1 MRRWIA
7 HWKLSK
13 GQLTAVHVGDRERP
27 GVVVTHTAHSHDRLP
42 SPMFTA
48 ELPADPAAQTMP
60 GPGAS
65 ERATAATGELKAERM
80 GTMQPQVVVVGQVA
94 RDLVLVVDELP
105 GSGGSVD
112 VRQRRELLG
121 GKGANIA
128 VSLAQL
134 GVPVALV
141 GVVGDNGVGGDLLA
155 QCRYDGIDV
164 TAVVQRPES
173 DSALMVDVVTRDGQ
187 FHYFESVPRDALL
200 TPSDLQRSA
209 DLLRSVST
217 VILQLQQPP
226 EAVLAAVDLV
236 NPDCRIVLDGVPD
249 PACRDQILEP
259 ASVLRADAHEAE
271 LLAGHRIGDPDMA
284 RHLARQLLKKGPN
297 LVALAVGTEGNLL
310 AWPDG
315 DLMLPLLDA
324 APVVDTTGSGDAFVA
339 GLTWSLLR
347 GDDPTRAGRSATA
360 AAGLTVSHPGG
371 RPNLTSSAI
380 DRLATRL
387 VHDPN

>member
-1 MRRWIA
+1 M
-7 HWKLSK
+7 
-13 GQLTAVHVGDRERP
+13 GG
-27 GVVVTHTAHSHDRLP
+27 
-42 SPMFTA
+42 
-48 ELPADPAAQTMP
+48 
-60 GPGAS
+60 
-65 ERATAATGELKAERM
+65 LKAERM
-80 GTMQPQVVVVGQVA
+80 GTMQPDVVVVGQVA

-105 GSGGSVD
+105 GSGGSVN

-141 GVVGDNGVGGDLLA
+141 GVVGDDSVGGDLLA
-155 QCRYDGIDV
+155 QCRSDGIDV

-173 DSALMVDVVTRDGQ
+173 DSALMVDVVTPDGQ

-209 DLLRSVST
+209 DLLRSAST
-217 VILQLQQPP
+217 VVQQLQQPP
-226 EAVLAAVDLV
+226 EAVLAALDLV

-249 PACRDQILEP
+249 PACRDQILKP

-284 RHLARQLLKKGPN
+284 RHLARQLLRKGPN

-310 AWPDG
+310 AWPEG

-339 GLTWSLLR
+339 GLTWALLR
-347 GDDPTRAGRSATA
+347 GHDPMQAGRSATA

-371 RPNLTSSAI
+371 RPNLTISAI
-380 DRLATRL
+380 DRLATNL